1 MIRPWSTTGRTMRCT
16 RGATMRCTTG
26 RTMRRDRCGELRLV
40 RVVAL
45 ELGEVS
51 VLTRR
56 PRCLVR
62 APSVRGY
69 GRA

>member
-1 MIRPWSTTGRTMRCT
+1 
-16 RGATMRCTTG
+16 MRCTTD
-26 RTMRRDRCGELRLV
+26 RTMRRDHCGELRLV

-62 APSVRGY
+62 SPTVTGW

>member
-1 MIRPWSTTGRTMRCT
+1 
-16 RGATMRCTTG
+16 MRCTTG

-62 APSVRGY
+62 APTVMGY

>member
-1 MIRPWSTTGRTMRCT
+1 
-16 RGATMRCTTG
+16 MRCTTG
-26 RTMRRDRCGELRLV
+26 RTMRRDRCDELRLV

-62 APSVRGY
+62 SPTVTGW

>member
-1 MIRPWSTTGRTMRCT
+1 
-16 RGATMRCTTG
+16 MRCTTG

-62 APSVRGY
+62 LPTVTGW

>member
-1 MIRPWSTTGRTMRCT
+1 
-16 RGATMRCTTG
+16 
-26 RTMRRDRCGELRLV
+26 V

-51 VLTRR
+51 VLTVR
-56 PRCLVR
+56 PRGVVR
-62 APSVRGY
+62 APTVAGW

>member
-1 MIRPWSTTGRTMRCT
+1 MIRPRCTTGR
-16 RGATMRCTTG
+16 TMRCTTG
-26 RTMRRDRCGELRLV
+26 RTMRCDRCVELRLV

-62 APSVRGY
+62 SPTVTGW

>member
-1 MIRPWSTTGRTMRCT
+1 MRC
-16 RGATMRCTTG
+16 
-26 RTMRRDRCGELRLV
+26 DRCGELRLV

-51 VLTRR
+51 VLTLR

-62 APSVRGY
+62 SPTVTGWGTA
-69 GRA
+69 

>member
-1 MIRPWSTTGRTMRCT
+1 MIRPWSTSGATMRCT
-16 RGATMRCTTG
+16 SGATMRCTTG

-62 APSVRGY
+62 APTVTGY